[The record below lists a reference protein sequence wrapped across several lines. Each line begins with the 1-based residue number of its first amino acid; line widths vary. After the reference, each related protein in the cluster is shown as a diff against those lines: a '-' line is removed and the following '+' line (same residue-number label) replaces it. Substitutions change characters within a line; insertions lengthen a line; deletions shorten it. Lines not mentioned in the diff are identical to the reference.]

1 MKTFIHLVILGIVA
15 AAANSCAAPGNNRPS
30 DSSPAHP
37 EIASRAVNQL
47 GINLLKSAANP
58 RENTL
63 LSPYSIQSAL
73 AMTYA
78 GAAGE
83 TRAEMAKVLHYP
95 AEDEE
100 LASSFADV
108 RSRLEAMVAASEAQA
123 KRAQEFGQ
131 TNQPIT
137 LTLANRLF
145 GQTGYDFREAFL
157 KVTKD
162 AYGAPFQPVDF
173 GANPSGAT
181 DLINTWVADQTKQR
195 IQNLI
200 PPDAL
205 NKDSRLVLVNAIY
218 LKVPWAEPF
227 QESATKPEPFHVKGG
242 DPVPVPTMIQKE
254 RLGYRHEDDF
264 SVVTLPYAG
273 GDLQFIVLLPDAVDG
288 LPNMETKLTTERLA
302 SFARVPSAD
311 VILHLPKF
319 KMEPPVMRLGET
331 LQAQG
336 MKSAFDK
343 PQGSA
348 DFDRVAPR
356 RPNDYLYIS
365 DVFHKTFLDIDEKGT
380 EAAAATAVAMMRAT
394 SIELR
399 PKQPVE
405 VKVDRPFL
413 FAIQQRSTGACLFLG
428 RMVDPR

>member
-1 MKTFIHLVILGIVA
+1 
-15 AAANSCAAPGNNRPS
+15 
-30 DSSPAHP
+30 
-37 EIASRAVNQL
+37 
-47 GINLLKSAANP
+47 
-58 RENTL
+58 
-63 LSPYSIQSAL
+63 
-73 AMTYA
+73 MTYA

-83 TRAEMAKVLHYP
+83 TRKEMANTLHFP
-95 AEDEE
+95 ADDAE
-100 LASSFADV
+100 LAASFADL
-108 RSRLEAMVAASEAQA
+108 RSRLEAMVAASAAQA
-123 KRAQEFGQ
+123 KRAQKYGR
-131 TNQPIT
+131 TNDPIT

-145 GQTGYDFREAFL
+145 GQDGYDFRDTFL
-157 KVTKD
+157 GLTQD

-173 GANPSGAT
+173 AANAGGAT
-181 DLINTWVADQTKQR
+181 DLINTWVADQTKER

-200 PPDAL
+200 PPNAL
-205 NKDSRLVLVNAIY
+205 NRDSRLVLVNAIY

-227 QESATKPEPFHVKGG
+227 QESATKPKPFHVKGG
-242 DPVPVPTMIQKE
+242 DPVPVPTMTQQE
-254 RLGYRHEDDF
+254 RLGYRREDGF

-273 GDLQFIVLLPDAVDG
+273 GDLQFLVLLPDAVGG
-288 LPNMETKLTTERLA
+288 LPEMEMKLTAEQLA
-302 SFARVPSAD
+302 SFARGPSAE

-319 KMEPPVMRLGET
+319 KMEPPVMQLGET
-331 LQAQG
+331 LQAMG

-348 DFDRVAPR
+348 DFDRMAPR

-365 DVFHKTFLDIDEKGT
+365 GVFHKTFLDIDEKGT

-405 VKVDRPFL
+405 VTVDRPFL